1 MITRRLIISPPPQ
14 LLIVTIS
21 LLLLCILL
29 LHLPS
34 PAHCAS
40 SSSSSSGSSSSSS
53 SYAAG
58 SGGGTYGGRHSYSLS
73 TFSPSGGIDQVV
85 RATRASM
92 LGSPIVA
99 MSVPRRC
106 WSGAGGGDDDGGV
119 EEDADAPPPEMEEKE
134 KEEEGGGSPSS
145 SPASATGSGG
155 DPRRRRRRPVPPGGG
170 GIYLAMPL
178 AHLASSPLIVD
189 DGTPRVVRITSSA
202 IAIHSGVGAD
212 GRALC
217 DAASRLAAEHER
229 AHGEEARSGDLLM
242 GISEIVREVTMR
254 AGSRPYGCALLV
266 GCLGDDDGRENE
278 NDDDAGG
285 GGPTMYRVD
294 PSGAVVLLDPPVAA
308 GDRGGGGGGGVGNR
322 GGGVSSSPAVAF
334 LGNWDAASGPPSHR
348 RQTATTMDEARR
360 TLEGRKYATED
371 EVRDALMNVAKRT
384 FVFGGSSSSSSSSS
398 TGDDGGGGEDSHDTA
413 ATAGRGGGI
422 IGGSTRTE
430 EKRPMLYASFT
441 RERGLRVSRINI

>member
-1 MITRRLIISPPPQ
+1 
-14 LLIVTIS
+14 
-21 LLLLCILL
+21 
-29 LHLPS
+29 
-34 PAHCAS
+34 
-40 SSSSSSGSSSSSS
+40 
-53 SYAAG
+53 
-58 SGGGTYGGRHSYSLS
+58 
-73 TFSPSGGIDQVV
+73 
-85 RATRASM
+85 M

-106 WSGAGGGDDDGGV
+106 WSGAGGGDDDEGGA
-119 EEDADAPPPEMEEKE
+119 EEDDADPPPEMEEKE
-134 KEEEGGGSPSS
+134 EEMEEKEKEGEGGGGSPSS

-155 DPRRRRRRPVPPGGG
+155 DPRRRRRRRRPVPPGGG

-178 AHLASSPLIVD
+178 THLASSPLIVD
-189 DGTPRVVRITSSA
+189 DGTPRIVRITSSV

-229 AHGEEARSGDLLM
+229 AHGEEARPGDLLA
-242 GISEIVREVTMR
+242 GISEMVREVTMR

-266 GCLGDDDGRENE
+266 GCLGEDDGGRESE
-278 NDDDAGG
+278 NDDDDDAGG
-285 GGPTMYRVD
+285 GGVPTMYRVD
-294 PSGAVVLLDPPVAA
+294 PSGAVVLLNPPVAA

-322 GGGVSSSPAVAF
+322 QGGVSSSPAVAF

-384 FVFGGSSSSSSSSS
+384 FVVGGSSSSSSSS
-398 TGDDGGGGEDSHDTA
+398 TGGDGGGEEDSLDPA
-413 ATAGRGGGI
+413 ATAGRGGRI